1 MVVVGLIGRIG
12 AGKSTVA
19 RMFAARGASV
29 IDADALA
36 HEVLDDEAARAE
48 VVRRFGADALEPDG
62 RVSRRALA
70 AKVFDAA
77 SGPAALRD
85 LEAIIHPRVRSRIE
99 AELARL
105 RRVHAAADPPHV
117 VVLDVPLLVQAGW
130 DAACDRLV
138 MVTCDDGVRQAR
150 LAGRGWDPAQQA
162 AREQAWD
169 RGFRAEAVPPEKTVS
184 VDASG
189 DPSYTEDQIE
199 RIWRGLLRH

>member
-48 VVRRFGADALEPDG
+48 VVRRFGTDALDPDG

-70 AKVFDAA
+70 AKVFDVA
-77 SGPAALRD
+77 GGTAALRD
-85 LEAIIHPRVRSRIE
+85 LEAIVHPRVRSRIE
-99 AELARL
+99 VELARL
-105 RRVHAAADPPHV
+105 RRVHVAADPPHV

-138 MVTCDDGVRQAR
+138 LVTCDEEVRQAR
-150 LAGRGWDPAQQA
+150 LAERGWDPAQQA
-162 AREQAWD
+162 AREQAWES
-169 RGFRAEAVPPEKTVS
+169 GYRAGALPPEKTVA

-189 DPSYTEDQIE
+189 GPSYTDSQIE
-199 RIWRGLLRH
+199 EIWWGLVRH